1 MSKDLYILAGA
12 NGSGKST
19 IAKVLLPR
27 EGIVYINPDD
37 IAREINPDDP
47 VGARIEAGCEAI
59 RRIDALLD
67 RGDSFAVESTLSG
80 KAHVKMIERA
90 KALGYTTTIAYAFV
104 DSAAVCIERIAV
116 RVKNGGHD
124 IPPEDVLRRYGRSRE
139 NFVKVYAPI
148 VDHWMLYY
156 NGGNDFVLVAHGN
169 GAVNVIAS
177 ERYNKFMEGLCLK

>member
-1 MSKDLYILAGA
+1 MSKNLYILAGA

-19 IAKVLLPR
+19 ISKVLLPG
-27 EGIVYINPDD
+27 EGIVCISPDD
-37 IAREINPDDP
+37 IARGINPADP
-47 VGARIEAGCEAI
+47 VAARIEAGREAI
-59 RRIDALLD
+59 RRINALLD

-80 KAHVKMIERA
+80 KAHAKMIERA
-90 KALGYTTTIAYAFV
+90 KSLGYTTTIAYAFV
-104 DSAAVCIERIAV
+104 DSAAVCMERIAV

-124 IPPEDVLRRYGRSRE
+124 VPPEDVLRRYGRSKE
-139 NFVKVYAPI
+139 NFVKVYEPI

-169 GAVNVIAS
+169 GAVNVVAS

>member
-1 MSKDLYILAGA
+1 MGKDLYILAGA

-19 IAKVLLPR
+19 ISKVLLPR
-27 EGIVYINPDD
+27 EGVVYINPDD

-47 VGARIEAGCEAI
+47 VGARIEAGREAI

-90 KALGYTTTIAYAFV
+90 KSLGYTTTIAYAFV

-156 NGGNDFVLVAHGN
+156 NGGNDIVLVAHGN
-169 GAVNVIAS
+169 GAVNVVAH
-177 ERYNKFMEGLCLK
+177 ERYNKFMEGLCLR